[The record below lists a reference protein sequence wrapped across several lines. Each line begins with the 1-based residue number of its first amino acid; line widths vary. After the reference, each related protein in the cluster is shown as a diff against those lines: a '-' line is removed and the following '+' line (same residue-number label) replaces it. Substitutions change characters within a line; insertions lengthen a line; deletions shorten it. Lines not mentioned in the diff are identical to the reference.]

1 MKHIL
6 QLVSLRF
13 MTSRAIDSLAS
24 RFVRRIGPTL
34 ALLLVLAVL
43 AGASTV
49 RAVDFS
55 AVAGGASADL
65 ETALAELA
73 ALRKQIETERL
84 PLAQQGRKLEQ
95 QVLDQRREL
104 ERAQRFQENQLVE
117 LNALKTDVKRR
128 TDEHKF
134 LEALLGEYL
143 RGFETRVHISEVP
156 RFQEVLEAAK
166 TAGVAAD
173 FTEAQRLER
182 QAALLTASLDRIERV
197 TGGELFAGKALSPA
211 GRLESGKFALLGPV
225 SLFASDQSE
234 AVGVAELQLGS
245 AEATVLAV
253 PATFATDIRGLTAT
267 GTGDLP
273 LDASLGNALKIGATK
288 DGLFKHIL
296 KGGPVMVP
304 ILLLGMVAVVIFV
317 ARWFAIGR
325 VRTASPGDLQVILGA
340 LRTSDRT
347 KATAHA
353 SGITGPVGEMLHA
366 AIDHCRERKEYIE
379 EVMYEKMLG
388 TRPRLEKWLPFLA
401 LSAAAAPLLGLL
413 GTVTGMINTFNMI
426 TVFGAGDPKTLA
438 GGISEALITTEFGLV
453 VAIPSL
459 LLHAVLSRRVKGVL
473 ASMEQTAVAFIN
485 GLPSQSEETLFLRKE
500 NQS

>member
-1 MKHIL
+1 MKRIL
-6 QLVSLRF
+6 QLVSMNF
-13 MTSRAIDSLAS
+13 KTSRPTASLAC
-24 RFVRRIGPTL
+24 RFARRFGPV
-34 ALLLVLAVL
+34 LVLFFVL
-43 AGASTV
+43 ATMARASTA
-49 RAVDFS
+49 RAVEFS

-73 ALRKQIETERL
+73 ELRKQIEAERL
-84 PLAQQGRKLEQ
+84 PLVQQSRTLEQ

-117 LNALKTDVKRR
+117 LNALKADVRRR
-128 TDEHKF
+128 TDEVKF

-143 RGFETRVHISEVP
+143 RGFETRIHISEGP
-156 RFQEVLEAAK
+156 RFQEVLDAAK
-166 TAGVAAD
+166 GAAAAAD
-173 FTEAQRLER
+173 LTEAQRLER
-182 QAALLTASLDRIERV
+182 QTALLTASLDRIERV

-211 GRLESGKFALLGPV
+211 GRLESGRFALLGPV
-225 SLFASDQSE
+225 ALFASDQSA
-234 AVGVAELQLGS
+234 AVGLADLQLGS
-245 AEATVLAV
+245 ADATVLAL
-253 PATFATDIRGLTAT
+253 PGAFATDIRGLTAN
-267 GTGDLP
+267 GTGHLP

-304 ILLLGMVAVVIFV
+304 ILLLGLVAVVIFI

-340 LRTSDRT
+340 LRSSDRT

-379 EVMYEKMLG
+379 EVMYEKLLG

-413 GTVTGMINTFNMI
+413 GTVTGTINTFNMI

-500 NQS
+500 SQS

>member
-1 MKHIL
+1 MKRFLQPVIL
-6 QLVSLRF
+6 NFR
-13 MTSRAIDSLAS
+13 TSRATASLAS
-24 RFVRRIGPTL
+24 RFARKL
-34 ALLLVLAVL
+34 ALPLALALVLAMM
-43 AGASTV
+43 AGAFTV
-49 RAVDFS
+49 CAVDFS
-55 AVAGGASADL
+55 AVAVGAGADL

-73 ALRKQIETERL
+73 ELRAQIEAERL

-128 TDEHKF
+128 TDELKF

-143 RGFETRVHISEVP
+143 RGFETRIHISEAP
-156 RFQEVLEAAK
+156 RFQEVLDAAK
-166 TAGVAAD
+166 GAAAAAD
-173 FTEAQRLER
+173 LTEAQRLER
-182 QAALLTASLDRIERV
+182 QVALLTASLDRIERV
-197 TGGELFAGKALSPA
+197 TGGELFPGKALSPA
-211 GRLESGKFALLGPV
+211 GRLELGKFALLGPV
-225 SLFASDQSE
+225 ALFASDQSE
-234 AVGVAELQLGS
+234 TVGVAELQLGS
-245 AEATVLAV
+245 ADATVLV
-253 PATFATDIRGLTAT
+253 LPGTFAADIRSLTAR
-267 GTGDLP
+267 GSGGLP

-288 DGLFKHIL
+288 DGLFIHIL

-304 ILLLGMVAVVIFV
+304 ILLLGLVAVVIFI
-317 ARWFAIGR
+317 ARWLAIGR

-340 LRTSDRT
+340 LRNSDRT